1 MFETYALCLLD
12 SDSLKE
18 YEMNRFQR
26 TLGKVCDN
34 CPLCNYARKNPETS
48 FGKVMSWH
56 GQYCP
61 AWKAQ
66 QELAAEREE
75 ETQREENEAE

>member
-1 MFETYALCLLD
+1 
-12 SDSLKE
+12 
-18 YEMNRFQR
+18 MNRFQR

-34 CPLCNYARKNPETS
+34 CPLCNYARKNPETN
-48 FGKVMSWH
+48 FGKFMSWH

-66 QELAAEREE
+66 RKIEAERQE
-75 ETQREENEAE
+75 ETQRQENEAE

>member
-1 MFETYALCLLD
+1 
-12 SDSLKE
+12 
-18 YEMNRFQR
+18 MNRFQR

-34 CPLCNYARKNPETS
+34 CPLCNYARRNPETR

-75 ETQREENEAE
+75 ERRRDGEPENRREENGAE

>member
-1 MFETYALCLLD
+1 
-12 SDSLKE
+12 
-18 YEMNRFQR
+18 MNRFQR

-34 CPLCNYARKNPETS
+34 CPLCNYARRKPETS

-66 QELAAEREE
+66 QEIAADLAAASAPARRREDA
-75 ETQREENEAE
+75 ETQSE